1 MKKLIILTA
10 LLIPALFA
18 NAQKGEFTISA
29 GTTGN
34 PMAQALQS
42 NDLSVTEKSV
52 PIHLEAGY
60 YLSNKIQLSVAFNTS
75 SAKSKDLINNYSLTM
90 DGKATSVM
98 LRFNYFYVNKEKFK
112 LGSGLAMGLVN
123 IDGNAS
129 ITPVIDIPVSLDKN
143 GFGLHLNLLE
153 ARYFFTDHI
162 GIYANAGFQ
171 DQGLWGL
178 GVIGKF

>member
-1 MKKLIILTA
+1 
-10 LLIPALFA
+10 
-18 NAQKGEFTISA
+18 
-29 GTTGN
+29 
-34 PMAQALQS
+34 
-42 NDLSVTEKSV
+42 
-52 PIHLEAGY
+52 
-60 YLSNKIQLSVAFNTS
+60 
-75 SAKSKDLINNYSLTM
+75 M

-98 LRFNYFYVNKEKFK
+98 LRFNYFYVNKKKFQ
-112 LGSGLAMGLVN
+112 LGSGLAMGFVN

-129 ITPVIDIPVSLDKN
+129 VTPVIEITESLDES
-143 GFGLHLNLLE
+143 GFGLHFNLLE